1 MKEIL
6 FRGKMMDAD
15 GWVYGTFLK
24 DGEPFKINL
33 NHPFSNCYIVPETDL
48 DNIKSKT
55 SGGAYFL
62 QTTAFHVFPET
73 VGQYTGLTDKNG
85 KKIFEGDIVKFVNH
99 IDEVYSE
106 EIGVCV
112 FEQDECNF
120 VLQRKVKNPEN
131 YHIPTSVSTIYLIS
145 NRTYSKE
152 CWYEVIGNI
161 HDKKLEDFENGC

>member
-1 MKEIL
+1 MAIREVI

-24 DGEPFKINL
+24 DGEPFKINPNYPL
-33 NHPFSNCYIVPETDL
+33 SNCYIVPETDL

-85 KKIFEGDIVKFVNH
+85 KKIFEGDILRIARKSDGTGRYYIPPLNYPVNVVVKWDMCAWMWETICDDKRYICFPEAWCH
-99 IDEVYSE
+99 Y
-106 EIGVCV
+106 
-112 FEQDECNF
+112 EC
-120 VLQRKVKNPEN
+120 
-131 YHIPTSVSTIYLIS
+131 
-145 NRTYSKE
+145 
-152 CWYEVIGNI
+152 EVIGNI
-161 HDKKLEDFENGC
+161 HDNPELMKGE